1 MRSLVLATALT
12 AIITSSSIAG
22 GMPED
27 DFLPMETASLEQT
40 IDVPN
45 ENNPLDDMLRFLFT
59 ALLIIL

>member
-1 MRSLVLATALT
+1 MRSLVLATAFT
-12 AIITSSSIAG
+12 TVMTGSSMAG
-22 GMPED
+22 GMPEE

-45 ENNPLDDMLRFLFT
+45 ENNPLDDMVRFLFT